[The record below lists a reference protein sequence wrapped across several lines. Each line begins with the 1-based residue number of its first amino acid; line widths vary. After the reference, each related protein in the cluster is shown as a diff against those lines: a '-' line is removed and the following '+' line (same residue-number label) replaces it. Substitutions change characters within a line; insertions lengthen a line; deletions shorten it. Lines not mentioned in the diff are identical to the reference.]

1 MKDRPYILIG
11 GILFAFF
18 IAIALAYWIRTH
30 DTSNPIS
37 SSTASKTL
45 HAKQGT
51 QRKGAR
57 ALVRTKNIPSPS
69 KGGHADPNAIEI
81 WGSLEPGGHRADSP
95 SETNEFRSLDKIQDS
110 SFTGQPLSQ
119 ISSVDTSIYALPK
132 FPEDDPDSLGP
143 VQPVNETYINAKRLF
158 QEGEFS
164 EAQRLLETLDTED
177 SATSLSSQDAENR
190 VLLALTHSQQG
201 HHEEGIALLRD
212 IMQYTESIK
221 GVRDEELVQTYRQ
234 AALHLTRLLRAQG
247 RRKEADSV
255 RLDPAVVGSG
265 AERRGSLR
273 R

>member
-1 MKDRPYILIG
+1 MLIG

-18 IAIALAYWIRTH
+18 IAIVLAYWVRTQ
-30 DTSNPIS
+30 DTSSPIS

-57 ALVRTKNIPSPS
+57 ALVRTKNLPAPS
-69 KGGHADPNAIEI
+69 KGGHADPNDIEI
-81 WGSLEPGGHRADSP
+81 WGSLEPGGYQADSP
-95 SETNEFRSLDKIQDS
+95 SVTSDFQALDKIYDL

-119 ISSVDTSIYALPK
+119 ISSVDTSAYPLPS
-132 FPEDDPDSLGP
+132 FPEDDPDSLEP
-143 VQPVNETYINAKRLF
+143 AQPVNETYVNAKRLF
-158 QEGEFS
+158 QKGEFG

-177 SATSLSSQDAENR
+177 SATSLSSWDAENR
-190 VLLALTHSQQG
+190 VLLALTHSKQG
-201 HHEEGIALLRD
+201 HAEEGIALLRD
-212 IMQYTESIK
+212 IMQHTESIK
-221 GVRDEELVQTYRQ
+221 GVRDDRLVQTYRQ

-247 RRKEADSV
+247 RRDEADSV

-265 AERRGSLR
+265 SERKGSVR